1 MSRPER
7 AFRSGSSVPSPD
19 VRESFPEL
27 VELRRRIHRHP
38 EPGFREERTAALIR
52 QKLRSWGIPFRN
64 SCGTGTVALFKG
76 ARPGPTILIRAD
88 MDALP
93 IREENRVPYA
103 STIPGMMHACGH
115 DGHVAMALVAAKLLR
130 KRRSSLRGNVKFMFQ
145 PAEEGPGG
153 ARPMIEDGLLERPAV
168 DAAFAIHLR
177 NDLPVGKVGVSAGP
191 VYASSDDF
199 TMTVMG
205 KGGHAGRPHRT
216 VDPVVAAAQIISA
229 SQNIVSRQVDPMNG
243 VVVTFGTLRGGTRP
257 NIIPDRVEMQGTVR
271 TFGDAVR
278 RQVAGDLARIGKN
291 VAAALR
297 AKVDLDYRQ
306 RYPSVVNDPLLAERV
321 RQVLRGALGARA
333 LVEQGR
339 SMAGEDMAFVL
350 REVPGVY
357 LFVGSMNRAKG
368 LDQPHHCARYNFDET
383 ALAVGVET
391 WLALA
396 AAFLS

>member
-1 MSRPER
+1 MQYLLHQGRVMSDAGREVR
-7 AFRSGSSVPSPD
+7 GS
-19 VRESFPEL
+19 VREL
-27 VELRRRIHRHP
+27 VELRRRLHQIP
-38 EPGFREERTAALIR
+38 EAGFREERTAALIR
-52 QKLRSWGIPFRN
+52 GKLRSWGIPFRAL
-64 SCGTGTVALFKG
+64 CGTGTVALLEG

-88 MDALP
+88 MDGLP
-93 IREENRVPYA
+93 IREETRVPYA

-130 KRRSSLRGNVKFMFQ
+130 RRRSSMRGNVKFMFQ

-153 ARPMIEDGLLERPAV
+153 ARPMVEAGVLERPRV

-177 NDLPVGKVGVSAGP
+177 NDLAIGKVGLSDGP

-199 TMTVMG
+199 RIIVTG

-229 SQNIVSRQVDPMNG
+229 SQTIVSRQVDPTNG
-243 VVVTFGTLRGGTRP
+243 AVVTFGTLQGGTKA
-257 NIIPDRVEMQGTVR
+257 NIIPDRVEMQGTLR
-271 TFGDAVR
+271 TFGEKVR
-278 RQVAGDLARIGKN
+278 RQVARDLERIGKS

-297 AKVDLDYRQ
+297 AKVDFEYRP
-306 RYPSVVNDPLLAERV
+306 RYPSVVNDAAMAERV
-321 RQVLRGALGARA
+321 RTILQGALGARA
-333 LVEQGR
+333 LVAQGR

-368 LDQPHHCARYNFDET
+368 LDQPHHCARYNFDEA
-383 ALAVGVET
+383 ALAVGVEV
-391 WLALA
+391 WLSLAGAL
-396 AAFLS
+396 LS